1 MLLNLYKNS
10 YSGLSRE
17 VWILALVMLVNRT
30 GAMLMP
36 FLTII
41 MTEGRGFSLK
51 EAGFMM
57 SAFGLGSILG
67 SWLGGKL
74 TDRIGFYAVQ
84 TWSLVLTSAMFASL
98 AFANSLIILTLGMF
112 ALSAIADSF
121 RPANQAAIVIYSKPK
136 NLTRSFGLQRL
147 AFNLGYA
154 VGPTLGGLMI
164 VRFGYNSIFF
174 MSALG
179 YFISVILLKIL
190 LPKPREEDLPQRAGK
205 KEKQDKAASSP
216 WQDKSYLR
224 FLFFSL
230 LAATGF
236 FQLIS
241 AIPAFWKMEQSFSEF
256 QIGLFMGLN
265 GLIIALMEMPLL
277 YLIEYKA
284 SKRSFMTGGAL
295 LFALSYITLIAGF
308 SPAAAAILYIS
319 LISIGEMFFMP
330 FASSY
335 IGKRAPK
342 NALGQYMGLYAM
354 SWGIA
359 IVLAPTGGLYLA
371 EQWGFERL
379 WYTSAAVCA
388 LAALGVWENVER
400 DERGGRDR
408 RDKRD
413 KRDA

>member
-1 MLLNLYKNS
+1 MLSLYKNS

-84 TWSLVLTSAMFASL
+84 TWSLVLTSVIFASL
-98 AFANSLIILTLGMF
+98 AFINSLILLTLGMF
-112 ALSAIADSF
+112 VLSAVADSF
-121 RPANQAAIVIYSKPK
+121 RPANHAAIVIYSKPK

-154 VGPTLGGLMI
+154 VGPTLGGLLI

-179 YFISVILLKIL
+179 YFISAILLKAL
-190 LPKPREEDLPQRAGK
+190 LPKPREEDLRQRAGK
-205 KEKQDKAASSP
+205 EEAQGERASGP

-256 QIGLFMGLN
+256 EIGLFMGLN

-295 LFALSYITLIAGF
+295 LFALSYLTLIAGF
-308 SPAAAAILYIS
+308 SPAVAAILYIS

-342 NALGQYMGLYAM
+342 SALGQYMGLYSM

-371 EQWGFERL
+371 EQWGFEML
-379 WYTSAAVCA
+379 WYTSAAVCT
-388 LAALGVWENVER
+388 LAALGVWGELRIDN
-400 DERGGRDR
+400 
-408 RDKRD
+408 
-413 KRDA
+413 